1 MCIFFHSFFVLPY
14 IRKQSVFIQVV
25 FFALQRT
32 AKKWIVV
39 ETCFVIKLVVY
50 FSYGYKNSTL
60 QKGQKEDV
68 V

>member
-1 MCIFFHSFFVLPY
+1 MCIFFLSFFVLPY

-25 FFALQRT
+25 FFTLQRPAT
-32 AKKWIVV
+32 TWIVFAIW
-39 ETCFVIKLVVY
+39 FVIGLVVY
-50 FSYGYKNSTL
+50 FSYKNGTL